1 MTPDSDAESLAD
13 LFSINIYENECQ
25 TGKSP
30 DKHHY
35 LFTNSD
41 TKIFSLSGYMYIYL
55 DWDKFSLGPNDM
67 KNIQIWLIILMT
79 EKTYISNEIVS

>member
-55 DWDKFSLGPNDM
+55 DWDKFFFGS
-67 KNIQIWLIILMT
+67 KWH
-79 EKTYISNEIVS
+79 EKYSDLTDYIDDREDICI